1 MTNFNKPSYPLAEEG
16 GPSVSRRSRPGEF
29 PRCYL
34 KFQTPL
40 LHKKNIYFCYA
51 LYTVMPIAKSTDSIF
66 SQLAESGHKKVAF
79 CSDPDTGLKAIIAI
93 HNTVL
98 GPALGGV
105 RMWTYKT
112 EEEAL
117 ADVLRL
123 SKSMTYKAAISGL
136 NLGGGSAVIIGDSR
150 REKTEVLMRKFGR
163 FVKNL
168 NGEFI
173 AGEDVGTNPRDME
186 HIRMETEYVAG
197 LPESIGGSG
206 DPAPI
211 AAMGV
216 FMGIKASVKEV
227 FGTDSLTGKR
237 VIVQGIGHVGEHL
250 VKLLRDEN
258 VKVYVSDINEDRT
271 RQVSKKYGA
280 EAVAN
285 HSIFDIDADIYS
297 PCALGGTINTQ
308 TINKLKCGII
318 AGSANNQ
325 LEDEEEHGQL
335 LLDKGIIFAP
345 DYVINAG
352 GVINCYSELMG
363 FAKKRSLQ
371 LTENI
376 YEATR
381 NVLKLS
387 KAENISTILAANKI
401 VEKRI
406 SDIDK
411 VKSGY

>member
-1 MTNFNKPSYPLAEEG
+1 ML
-16 GPSVSRRSRPGEF
+16 
-29 PRCYL
+29 
-34 KFQTPL
+34 QI
-40 LHKKNIYFCYA
+40 KNTYFCCA
-51 LYTVMPIAKSTDSIF
+51 LKHYMSTAKLTDSIF
-66 SQLAESGHKKVAF
+66 SQLEDCGHKKVVY

-93 HNTVL
+93 HNTIL

-112 EEEAL
+112 ENEAL

-123 SKSMTYKAAISGL
+123 SRSMTYKAAISGL
-136 NLGGGSAVIIGDSR
+136 NLGGGCAVIIGDSR
-150 REKTEVLMRKFGR
+150 KEKTEALMRKFGR

-173 AGEDVGTNPRDME
+173 AGEDVGTNLRDME
-186 HIRMETEYVAG
+186 YIRMETEHVAG
-197 LPESIGGSG
+197 LPETIGGSG

-227 FGTDSLTGKR
+227 FGTDSLTGKS
-237 VIVQGIGHVGEHL
+237 VIVQGIGHVGENL

-258 VKVYVSDINEDRT
+258 VKVYISDINEDKT

-280 EAVAN
+280 EAISN
-285 HSIFDIDADIYS
+285 NSIFDIDADIYS

-325 LEDEEEHGQL
+325 LEDEEIHGQL

-363 FAKKRSLQ
+363 FSKKRSLQ

-381 NVLKLS
+381 NVLRLS
-387 KAENISTILAANKI
+387 KAENISTIQAANKI

-406 SDIDK
+406 TDINK
-411 VKSGY
+411 VKSSY

>member
-1 MTNFNKPSYPLAEEG
+1 
-16 GPSVSRRSRPGEF
+16 
-29 PRCYL
+29 
-34 KFQTPL
+34 
-40 LHKKNIYFCYA
+40 
-51 LYTVMPIAKSTDSIF
+51 MPVQNTTESIF
-66 SQLAESGHKKVAF
+66 NQLTAFGHKKVVY

-93 HNTVL
+93 HDTTL
-98 GPALGGV
+98 GPALGGI
-105 RMWTYKT
+105 RMWSYKT
-112 EEEAL
+112 EHDAL
-117 ADVLRL
+117 TDVLRL
-123 SKSMTYKAAISGL
+123 SRSMTYKAAISGL

-150 REKTEVLMRKFGR
+150 KDKTEALMRKFGR

-173 AGEDVGTNPRDME
+173 AGEDVGTNPKDME
-186 HIRMETEYVAG
+186 YIRMETEHVAG
-197 LPESIGGSG
+197 LPETIGGSG

-216 FMGIKASVKEV
+216 FMGIKASVKEL
-227 FGTDSLTGKR
+227 FGADTLTGKS
-237 VIVQGIGHVGEHL
+237 VIVQGTGHVGEHL

-258 VKVYVSDINEDRT
+258 VKVYITDINDDRM

-280 EAVAN
+280 EAITSN
-285 HSIFDIDADIYS
+285 SIFDIDADIYS

-325 LEDEEEHGQL
+325 LEDEAVHGQL
-335 LLDKGIIFAP
+335 LLDKGILFAP

-363 FAKKRSLQ
+363 FSKKRSLQ

-381 NVLKLS
+381 NILKLS
-387 KAENISTILAANKI
+387 KAESISTIEAANKI
-401 VEKRI
+401 AEKRI
-406 SDIDK
+406 AAINK
-411 VKSGY
+411 VKSSY